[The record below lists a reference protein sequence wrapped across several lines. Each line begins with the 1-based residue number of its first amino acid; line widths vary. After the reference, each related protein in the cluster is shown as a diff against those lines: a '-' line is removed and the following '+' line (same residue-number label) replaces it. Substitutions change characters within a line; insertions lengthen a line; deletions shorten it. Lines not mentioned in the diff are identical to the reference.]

1 MSLVSQMAAL
11 ASRVAAE
18 IKTLVRPEHPGIA
31 RAWVTFGY
39 SGSAIQISA
48 AHNVATVSRLAV
60 GRYRITFS
68 QPFVDANYCWL
79 AFARSTANSG
89 SARTAVAR
97 STSDAKTVAYVEVVC
112 ATGNTSLADTTEM
125 NLVVYR

>member
-1 MSLVSQMAAL
+1 MSLASHIAAL
-11 ASRVAAE
+11 ASRVATE

-39 SGSAIQISA
+39 SASAIQIGAS
-48 AHNVATVSRLAV
+48 HNVATVTRLAA
-60 GRYRITFS
+60 GRYRINFS

-97 STSDAKTVAYVEVVC
+97 STSDAKTATYVDVAC
-112 ATGNTSLADTTEM
+112 ATGSTSFADTSEM
-125 NLVVYR
+125 NVVVYR